1 MADRVTAEERM
12 LNLVLAL
19 QHTRFGLTKR
29 QILSDVSGY
38 SDDLA
43 AGVSMSALERRFER
57 DKAALRALGIDV
69 VAADDLWAPGDNQ
82 LTRYHIDE
90 QEYAL
95 PEDLELSGADLGLLT
110 AAALL
115 LSHLDASEGRRV
127 AERARALSAP
137 RGPDTGDG
145 AAAPDSLQESS
156 PELVVSGLL
165 DVMVY
170 EPNLR
175 PLQAAALE
183 GGIVRFDYHT
193 QDHDDT
199 TRRTVLPLA
208 VVLVD
213 GRWHLHGVDLDR
225 LPKRPARLD
234 DPELRRTFLLQR
246 IRGVARSVDEHDL
259 QRARVHDARVIAA
272 VHSREEWAKAV
283 IDDLEQ
289 LRRRLSA
296 RLRVRPGSEAAVR
309 LGDRLHPVGGTT
321 TAETTFDVQT
331 TDYDLLADEITGY
344 GDEVTVI
351 SPESLRTRVEAKQRR
366 LLADHS
372 TAGER

>member
-1 MADRVTAEERM
+1 MADRVTAQERM

-29 QILSDVSGY
+29 QILSEVSGY

-69 VAADDLWAPGDNQ
+69 VAADDVWTPGDNQ

-90 QEYAL
+90 QAYAL

-115 LSHLDASEGRRV
+115 LSRLDAPEGRRV
-127 AERARALSAP
+127 AERARALGAP
-137 RGPDTGDG
+137 QD
-145 AAAPDSLQESS
+145 AAADRDAASDAAQERSA
-156 PELVVSGLL
+156 ELVVGGLL
-165 DVMVY
+165 DLMVY

-175 PLQAAALE
+175 PLQSAVLE
-183 GGIVRFDYHT
+183 GRIVRFDYHT
-193 QDHDDT
+193 QDHQRT
-199 TRRTVLPLA
+199 TRRTLLPLA

-213 GRWHLHGVDLDR
+213 GRWHVHGVDLDR
-225 LPKRPARLD
+225 LPKRAERLD
-234 DPELRRTFLLQR
+234 APELRRTFLLQR
-246 IRGVARSVDEHDL
+246 IRGVVRPLEEREL
-259 QRARVHDARVIAA
+259 QSGRVRDAQTIAA
-272 VHSREEWAKAV
+272 ERSREEWAESVVA
-283 IDDLEQ
+283 DLER
-289 LRRRLSA
+289 LRQEQSA
-296 RLRVRPGSEAAVR
+296 RLQVRPGSEAAVR
-309 LGDRLHPVGGTT
+309 LGDRLHAVGDAATP
-321 TAETTFDVQT
+321 ETTFDVLT

-351 SPESLRTRVEAKQRR
+351 SPESLRTRVEAKLRR
-366 LLADHS
+366 LLADH
-372 TAGER
+372 TGEGER